1 MVIPCQLL
9 VHNFHSRLW
18 RFLQFCSALTQA
30 VSQGSEGSSKTKTL
44 AMSDVFAFHT
54 HQDEVAT
61 MDGCRIVG
69 IVGLVIVMGLMII
82 LLLASSLIITA
93 ESRRSLSPVTSVD
106 ASRKFSKNHAASL
119 AVLSPVDMSKDKE
132 SALMRAKCPNCKASL
147 LVKPSV
153 KRCPGCGT
161 ILAPPGKGGGRRNP

>member
-1 MVIPCQLL
+1 
-9 VHNFHSRLW
+9 
-18 RFLQFCSALTQA
+18 
-30 VSQGSEGSSKTKTL
+30 
-44 AMSDVFAFHT
+44 MSDVFAFDT

-61 MDGCRIVG
+61 MDARRIVG

-119 AVLSPVDMSKDKE
+119 AVLSSVDMSKDRE
-132 SALMRAKCPNCKASL
+132 TALMKARCPNCEASV

-153 KRCPGCGT
+153 KRSPGCGT

>member
-1 MVIPCQLL
+1 
-9 VHNFHSRLW
+9 
-18 RFLQFCSALTQA
+18 
-30 VSQGSEGSSKTKTL
+30 
-44 AMSDVFAFHT
+44 MSDVFAFDT
-54 HQDEVAT
+54 HQDEVAK
-61 MDGCRIVG
+61 MDARRIVG

-93 ESRRSLSPVTSVD
+93 ESRRSLSPVTLVD

-119 AVLSPVDMSKDKE
+119 AVLSSVDMSKDKE
-132 SALMRAKCPNCKASL
+132 PALIRTMCPNCEASV